1 MPRFSPQK
9 SFDFFR
15 KAGGN
20 TEVPLAPRSVV
31 WVKPGKPNAEGAAAR
46 HGFEGGFEPQPMGIS
61 VDLAIQ
67 NGDGP
72 DLFSAKPAASQLIY
86 NFLKLWIYAATNS

>member
-1 MPRFSPQK
+1 MPKFSPQK

-31 WVKPGKPNAEGAAAR
+31 WVKPGKPNADWAAPGMVLKVVLN
-46 HGFEGGFEPQPMGIS
+46 HNQWGFQ
-61 VDLAIQ
+61 
-67 NGDGP
+67 
-72 DLFSAKPAASQLIY
+72 
-86 NFLKLWIYAATNS
+86 WI